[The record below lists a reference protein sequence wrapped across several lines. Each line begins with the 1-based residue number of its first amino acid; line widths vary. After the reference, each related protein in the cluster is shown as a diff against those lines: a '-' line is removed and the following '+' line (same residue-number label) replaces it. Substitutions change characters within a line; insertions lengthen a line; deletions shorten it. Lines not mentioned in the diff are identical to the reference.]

1 MPAAK
6 ISPDCAPS
14 TPETGD
20 IRRNLL
26 LADVA
31 LAHAQSVD
39 WLSRRYEF
47 NLLAEP
53 PPNDLVVLGLVE
65 TPYMNLPTWKRWT
78 TILRLATVGKDNE
91 ARQRIKVALSA
102 RLLGRQPTVT
112 LAPIMALDSDIV
124 DEDTYAAWIGRYDTL
139 TNADRAIIRSAIAT
153 NHLPELQIV
162 ILYDPAHAT
171 ALPSLLTQLQA
182 QLYPDWRA
190 LILLDTPLDHANAA
204 LIAADHR
211 VATVTFAQLVP
222 ALTAPYALVLDLSVT
237 LRPETLFTFADAARI
252 NPSWRLIYADEDR
265 LHDGLRR
272 LPIFKPVFAPEL
284 NRRMAYLGACLCVST
299 AEITHPPT
307 TPVAEWAATLAARLD
322 PATIGH
328 VPRVLFHRD
337 ADAPE
342 APLRPVP
349 PPAWPEPSVAIIIPT
364 RNHAPLLAAC
374 VDSIRT
380 ITAYPPD
387 KIHFVI
393 IDNGSDQ
400 PDALDL
406 LDRLG
411 RDPQI
416 TILRDPSP
424 FNYAHL
430 NNLAAAAAR
439 QDVLL
444 FLNNDTEIV
453 DPAWLHALAGW
464 AATPG
469 IGVVGPKLLYP
480 DRTIQH
486 AGVVL
491 GIGGVAGHSFVGLP
505 ADSPGYLGLA
515 GITREAAALTG
526 ACIAISRSL
535 FEAIGGFDEHLQIA
549 FNDTAL
555 CCEALRRGNRNLY
568 LGDVS
573 VIHHESK
580 SRGFDDTP
588 EKLARFRAECAHVR
602 LLYKSLFDQ
611 DPYYSPSLGLERQYQ
626 PTIPRAPRPW
636 HRHRR
641 AIDPNPRV
649 LILSDVHAIGHG
661 VAVVIKQHAEY
672 LAAQGWTVFIGGP
685 LRANEITYGGCL
697 RVYLDGSFEAQ
708 SFAYEADVDCVIVHT
723 IPYMGMFRNMS
734 DAPRRVMF
742 DHGEPPPAW
751 FPDRHEREVV
761 DGEKQFA
768 YRLADLVLT
777 NTATV
782 KDEIGYARAEVA
794 GLGNSHLATWDESQ
808 ALRRDATRARLGLEG
823 KIVILNVC
831 RFHKPE
837 RRYKGID
844 DYVSLKNDVT
854 AADPALAER
863 LVFILCG
870 KGTRHDRQEMA
881 TEGLTIFA
889 NVSDE
894 QLIDLYAAADLYAN
908 FSKWEGF
915 NLGIAQALAMGL
927 DVVASDIPAHRQ
939 FPIVTAD
946 DPAERT
952 RLILDAARRP
962 AHPRQA
968 VLLPWQP
975 LLEWLAHR
983 LKTLC
988 EL

>member
-1 MPAAK
+1 MPATKVSTDVLRRAH
-6 ISPDCAPS
+6 APHA
-14 TPETGD
+14 GD
-20 IRRNLL
+20 VKRDLL

-31 LAHAQSVD
+31 LAHAQSLD
-39 WLSRRYEF
+39 WLSRRYAF
-47 NLLAEP
+47 NLVAEP
-53 PPNDLVVLGLVE
+53 PPSDLVALGLVE
-65 TPYMNLPTWKRWT
+65 TPYMHLPTWKRWL
-78 TILRLATVGKDNE
+78 TIVRLATVGRDDE
-91 ARQRIKVALSA
+91 ARQRIKVALGF
-102 RLLGRQPTVT
+102 RLLGRQPTVS
-112 LAPIMALDSDIV
+112 LAPIMALDSDVV

-139 TNADRAIIRSAIAT
+139 TKADRAIIGSAIAAGD
-153 NHLPELQIV
+153 LPELQVV
-162 ILYDPAHAT
+162 ILHDPAHAT
-171 ALPSLLTQLQA
+171 ALAGLLAQLQA
-182 QLYPDWRA
+182 QLYPSWRA
-190 LILLDTPLDHANAA
+190 LVLLEAPLSQADAA
-204 LIAADHR
+204 IVAADR
-211 VATVTFAQLVP
+211 RFSTIAPAQLVSS
-222 ALTAPYALVLDLSVT
+222 LTAPYAIVVDLSVT
-237 LRPETLFTFADAARI
+237 LRPETLFVFADAARA

-265 LHDGLRR
+265 LHGGERR
-272 LPIFKPVFAPEL
+272 SPIFKPVFAPEL

-299 AEITHPPT
+299 AEISQSPAVPL
-307 TPVAEWAATLAARLD
+307 PEWAASLADRLD
-322 PATIGH
+322 PAAIGRI
-328 VPRVLFHRD
+328 PRVLFHRD

-342 APLRPVP
+342 APLRPVL

-364 RNHAPLLAAC
+364 RNHAALLGAC
-374 VDSIRT
+374 VESIRT
-380 ITAYPPD
+380 ITAYPPE
-387 KIHFVI
+387 KLYFVI

-406 LDRLG
+406 LARFDQ
-411 RDPQI
+411 DPQI
-416 TILRDPSP
+416 TVLRDPSP

-430 NNLAAAAAR
+430 NNVAAAAAQ

-453 DPAWLHALAGW
+453 EPGWLHAMAGW

-515 GITREAAALTG
+515 SVTREAAALTG
-526 ACIAISRSL
+526 ACIAIGRAL
-535 FEAIGGFDEHLQIA
+535 FEEIGGFDEHLEIA

-588 EKLARFRAECAHVR
+588 EKLARFRNECAHVR

-626 PTIPRAPRPW
+626 PSIPRAPRPW

-641 AIDPNPRV
+641 LIDPNPRV

-661 VAVVIKQHAEY
+661 VPVVIKQHAEY
-672 LAAQGWTVFIGGP
+672 LAARGWTVFIGGP
-685 LRANEITYGGCL
+685 LRANEITYEGCL

-777 NTATV
+777 NTSTV
-782 KDEIGYARAEVA
+782 KDEIGYDRAEVA
-794 GLGNSHLATWDESQ
+794 GLGNSHLATWDDGPGGAMS
-808 ALRRDATRARLGLEG
+808 ARRDAIRARFGLEG
-823 KIVILNVC
+823 KIVVLNVC
-831 RFHKPE
+831 RFHKAE
-837 RRYKGID
+837 RRYKGIG
-844 DYVSLKNDVT
+844 DYVALKNDVA

-863 LVFILCG
+863 LVFVLCG
-870 KGTRHDRQEMA
+870 KGTDSDPTGNDFRGTDRVRQR
-881 TEGLTIFA
+881 
-889 NVSDE
+889 
-894 QLIDLYAAADLYAN
+894 QRRAADRPLRRSRPLRE
-908 FSKWEGF
+908 F
-915 NLGIAQALAMGL
+915 LQMGGVQPR
-927 DVVASDIPAHRQ
+927 DRSGSRDG
-939 FPIVTAD
+939 
-946 DPAERT
+946 
-952 RLILDAARRP
+952 ARRGRVRYP
-962 AHPRQA
+962 CAPPVPDRHRRRPGRAHSPD
-968 VLLPWQP
+968 P
-975 LLEWLAHR
+975 
-983 LKTLC
+983 
-988 EL
+988 